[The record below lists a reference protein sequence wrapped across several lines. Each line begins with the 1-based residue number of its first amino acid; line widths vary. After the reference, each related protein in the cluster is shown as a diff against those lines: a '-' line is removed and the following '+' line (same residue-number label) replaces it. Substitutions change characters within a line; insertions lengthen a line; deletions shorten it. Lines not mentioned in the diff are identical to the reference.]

1 MCPYINELTDEVFDS
16 YDEAMENATE
26 TIDEFIDPDDL
37 AERLLDYITKNYSNT
52 DIFEMV
58 QRYNEEDFYNVYDS
72 MADDLI
78 SENVHEY
85 DEDEEEL

>member
-16 YDEAMENATE
+16 YDEAIENATE

-37 AERLLDYITKNYSNT
+37 AERLLDFVTKNYSNNE
-52 DIFEMV
+52 IFEMV
-58 QRYNEEDFYNVYDS
+58 QRHNEDDFYRVYDE

-78 SENVHEY
+78 FENVHEY